1 MTVRT
6 ASRNAADIRSPQ
18 RAPEGPGRAA
28 AIHQAGHVLL
38 CLYFGIR
45 IVEIRP
51 PGSTT
56 PDMEVADCIPST
68 PGEVEKYVRMLL
80 AGGVAEGRYRAS
92 GYAFSEED
100 LARVRAVLSREPE
113 DFESWITTHARRVAF
128 HLADPRMW
136 QTLGD
141 LADYL
146 GTLEAPVKGSALE
159 PIVALVRNHLRTPH
173 K

>member
-1 MTVRT
+1 M
-6 ASRNAADIRSPQ
+6 
-18 RAPEGPGRAA
+18 
-28 AIHQAGHVLL
+28 
-38 CLYFGIR
+38 YYGIR
-45 IVEIRP
+45 IIEIRP
-51 PGSTT
+51 PGSES
-56 PDMEVADCIPST
+56 PDMEVVECVPSNV
-68 PGEVEKYVRMLL
+68 GEVEKYVRMLL
-80 AGGVAEGRYRAS
+80 AGGVAEGRYRAA

-100 LARVRAVLSREPE
+100 LSRIHDVLSRQPE

-146 GTLEAPVKGSALE
+146 DTLEAPVTGSALE
-159 PIVALVRNHLRTPH
+159 PVVALVRDRLRTPH